1 MAYCKSCGAYIP
13 DGQAVCLACGFDPAS
28 EKKPETSKPKT
39 ESSAA
44 YQANQANE
52 NNEEMR
58 RRLEEQRRRAR
69 EQNLQW
75 ADQEKRRRE
84 EQAAREA
91 ARKEQQEKARREA
104 EAEYARRKAE
114 QAAQQ
119 AAQQSA
125 QNEAPYGAAAGQGNK
140 ALAALSYLSILFL
153 APSIFAPQDKFARYH
168 ARQGMKLFIFG
179 IEGLAGPGPFILCLV
194 VKIAQGFVLFL
205 AAEHFAAQALLFPR
219 PGNQRDRQCQQ
230 GDP

>member
-44 YQANQANE
+44 YQASQASE

-168 ARQGMKLFIFG
+168 ARQGMKLF
-179 IEGLAGPGPFILCLV
+179 LAGLIGR
-194 VKIAQGFVLFL
+194 IAGSIIGLGWLATLAQIYLAYVGIKNVLDGKRKPL
-205 AAEHFAAQALLFPR
+205 PYI
-219 PGNQRDRQCQQ
+219 
-230 GDP
+230 GDWFN

>member
-44 YQANQANE
+44 YQASQASE

-125 QNEAPYGAAAGQGNK
+125 QNDAPYGAAAGQGNK

-153 APSIFAPQDKFARYH
+153 APSIFAPQDKFACYH

-179 IEGLAGPGPFILCLV
+179 IVADL
-194 VKIAQGFVLFL
+194 L
-205 AAEHFAAQALLFPR
+205 AAMIGIGWVATLARLYLMYKGITNALNYRMEPLPYI
-219 PGNQRDRQCQQ
+219 GTI
-230 GDP
+230 GDK

>member
-1 MAYCKSCGAYIP
+1 MAYCKNCGAYIP
-13 DGQAVCLACGFDPAS
+13 DGQVSCLACGYDPAA
-28 EKKPETSKPKT
+28 EKKPETSKPKA
-39 ESSAA
+39 ESAA
-44 YQANQANE
+44 ASQTGDS
-52 NNEEMR
+52 NEEMR

-119 AAQQSA
+119 AAQQSS
-125 QNEAPYGAAAGQGNK
+125 QNSAGYGASAGQGNK
-140 ALAALSYLSILFL
+140 ALAAISYLSILF
-153 APSIFAPQDKFARYH
+153 AVPFFFAPDDRFARFH

-179 IEGLAGPGPFILCLV
+179 ILADL
-194 VKIAQGFVLFL
+194 L
-205 AAEHFAAQALLFPR
+205 AAMIGLGWIATLARLYLMYKGITNALNGRMEPLPYI
-219 PGNQRDRQCQQ
+219 GTI
-230 GDP
+230 GDK

>member
-1 MAYCKSCGAYIP
+1 MPLIMSATRR
-13 DGQAVCLACGFDPAS
+13 LACGFNPEA

-39 ESSAA
+39 EGAAA
-44 YQANQANE
+44 YQASDS
-52 NNEEMR
+52 NEEMR

-104 EAEYARRKAE
+104 EEEYARRKAE

-119 AAQQSA
+119 ATHTAASSGASA
-125 QNEAPYGAAAGQGNK
+125 GEGNK
-140 ALAALSYLSILFL
+140 ALATISYLSILF
-153 APSIFAPQDKFARYH
+153 AVPYFFAPNDAYARYH

-179 IEGLAGPGPFILCLV
+179 VLADL
-194 VKIAQGFVLFL
+194 L
-205 AAEHFAAQALLFPR
+205 AAMIGLGWIATLARLYLMYKGITNALNGRKEPLPYI
-219 PGNQRDRQCQQ
+219 GTI
-230 GDP
+230 GDK